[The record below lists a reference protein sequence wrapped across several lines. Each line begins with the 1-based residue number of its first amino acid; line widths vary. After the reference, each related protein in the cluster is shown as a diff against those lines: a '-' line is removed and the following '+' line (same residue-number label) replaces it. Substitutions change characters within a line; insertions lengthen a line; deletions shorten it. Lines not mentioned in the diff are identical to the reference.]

1 MFLKIKFFIF
11 CSKGRDINIKQACP
25 LIGDLLDKVQS
36 MINNNQEKKTFLHF
50 THAGVMKRLYSGLGL
65 FSDLKSNNNLKYDE
79 SICLNDE
86 REWKS
91 SLISP
96 FSANFAAV
104 LHKCDHKDTN
114 EDQNNAKF
122 KLLTLVQENPVII
135 NGCDSALCSVDKFMN
150 TYQTMSSCDLSEICR
165 I

>member
-1 MFLKIKFFIF
+1 M
-11 CSKGRDINIKQACP
+11 
-25 LIGDLLDKVQS
+25 IGDLLDKVQS
-36 MINNNQEKKTFLHF
+36 TINNNKEKKTFLHF

-65 FSDLKSNNNLKYDE
+65 FSDLKSYNNLNTEE
-79 SICLNDE
+79 SICLSE
-86 REWKS
+86 KREWKS

-104 LHKCDHKDTN
+104 LYKCKNKDKSC
-114 EDQNNAKF
+114 DQNNGKY

-135 NGCDSALCSVDKFMN
+135 KGCDSALCSVDKFIN
-150 TYQTMSSCDLSEICR
+150 TYETMSSCDLSEICK